1 MALPYVVEVKDNV
14 SASFKKMEP
23 HINVLNQRF
32 TQINSTTNMLS
43 QRFTQLNKT
52 TNIFNESLGKIGTA
66 MASAGGIL
74 IANGISILK
83 DFGKEMIDSYDSAAK
98 LSQNI
103 GITAES
109 VMGLRHA
116 AELSA
121 VGADAMDKNMEKLSK
136 TMFDAASGNKSASE
150 SFKQLGI
157 SVTNSDGSLKKSD
170 AVLMELADKFKALPP
185 GSERAAAAMN
195 IFGES
200 GASMVSMLKDGSAG
214 LKAMVDEG
222 AGAAGNVKGI
232 SEAMEKLNDA
242 GTKTKAALM
251 GMLAGIVDSAPFK
264 AMVSGIESV
273 SDALIKWRVENQKEA
288 EAEKAANL
296 ARMEYLQSLQ
306 AEINY
311 KREAGKNDDENLI
324 KIGNQFAALQQ
335 KVKLTDDEINLMRLL
350 AERQELYNLAAG
362 DTANLWKDEEE
373 ALDILEEK
381 IAALEKKKADAAK
394 TVSILPKDDSAA
406 KAYAAETK
414 RLQDWLKNY
423 QDSKRT
429 EQQIAKDNYIEQ
441 NKNLEDLAKRNK
453 AVAASLAEYKKQ
465 VATDYTD
472 KLKEIDDK
480 ANEERIK
487 AAEATQSKELELR
500 RIMAKDYGDIAE
512 LEIQQIRI
520 KYEKERKLAEGS
532 KENLTLIKQA
542 EQAEIEA
549 VHEKSKESERQHEDM
564 MRSYRETAAGS
575 DAERI
580 AIQKEGIEAKYNAE
594 LEKAQ
599 YTADEIKLIEAAKNA
614 ELERM
619 DKQLAQV
626 RQELAMQYI
635 DSTFQV
641 ANAVA
646 VFSKN
651 GGEAQKAIAM
661 SQAMINTAV
670 AATKAATAAPFP
682 LNIPL
687 VAGAV
692 AQGAVQMKTISAQKF
707 ASGGMIPGTNTLIMA
722 NEQGR
727 EAILNPMAVRAI
739 GGEAGVNALNRGTS
753 NTYNNRSSTTNISI
767 STSVLTQKAFRD
779 EIEPILKRAER
790 RR

>member
-1 MALPYVVEVKDNV
+1 MALTHIFEIEAKDNG
-14 SASFKKMEP
+14 SAVINKIEGNVNKLYQSFKR
-23 HINVLNQRF
+23 VD
-32 TQINSTTNMLS
+32 NS
-43 QRFTQLNKT
+43 
-52 TNIFNESLGKIGTA
+52 TNIFNKSLGMLKTSFAAALG
-66 MASAGGIL
+66 SGITS
-74 IANGISILK
+74 GVSMLK
-83 DFGKEMIDSYDSAAK
+83 DLGKEMVDSYDSASK

-103 GITAES
+103 GVTAES
-109 VMGLRHA
+109 VLGLRHA
-116 AELSA
+116 AELSG
-121 VGADAMDKNMEKLSK
+121 VGAEAMDRNMEKLSK
-136 TMFDAASGNKSASE
+136 TMFEAASGNKSASE

-170 AVLMELADKFKALPP
+170 AVLMEMADKFKSLPP
-185 GSERAAAAMN
+185 GTERAAAAMN
-195 IFGES
+195 VFGKS

-232 SEAMEKLNDA
+232 SEAMVKLNDA
-242 GTKTKAALM
+242 GTKAKAALM
-251 GMLAGIVDSAPFK
+251 GMLAGIVDSGPFK

-273 SDALIKWRVENQKEA
+273 SDALIKWRVESQKEA

-306 AEINY
+306 AEILF
-311 KREAGKNDDENLI
+311 KEGAGKKDDENLI
-324 KIGNQFAALQQ
+324 KIRNQFAALQQ
-335 KVKLTDDEINLMRLL
+335 KVKLTNDEIDLMRLL
-350 AERQELYNLAAG
+350 AERQVLYNKAAG
-362 DTANLWKDEEE
+362 DTANLWDDEVT
-373 ALDILEEK
+373 ALDILEGK
-381 IAALEKKKADAAK
+381 IAALEKKKADANK
-394 TVSILPKDDSAA
+394 TPLSILPKDDSAA

-414 RLQDWLKNY
+414 RLQDWLKSY

-441 NKNLEDLAKRNK
+441 SKNLEDLAKRDK
-453 AVAASLAEYKKQ
+453 AVAAGLAEYKKQ
-465 VATDYTD
+465 VAADYTD

-487 AAEATQSKELELR
+487 AAEATSSKTFELR
-500 RIMAKDYGDIAE
+500 RIIAKDYGDIAE
-512 LEIQQIRI
+512 LEIQQIKI
-520 KYEKERKLAEGS
+520 KYDKERRLAEDSKADITLIKRAERAEIQAVREKER
-532 KENLTLIKQA
+532 
-542 EQAEIEA
+542 
-549 VHEKSKESERQHEDM
+549 ESERQHQEL
-564 MRSYRETAAGS
+564 MRSYRETAAANDS
-575 DAERI
+575 ERI
-580 AIQKEGIEAKYNAE
+580 AIQMEGINARYDAE
-594 LEKAQ
+594 REKAQ
-599 YTADEIKLIEAAKNA
+599 GNAEMILEIERAKNA

-619 DKQLAQV
+619 ERQLAQM

-682 LNIPL
+682 VNIPL

-707 ASGGMIPGTNTLIMA
+707 ASGGMIPGANTLIMA

-727 EAILNPMAVRAI
+727 EAILNPMAVRAV
-739 GGEAGVNALNRGTS
+739 GGEAGVNALNRGAG
-753 NTYNNRSSTTNISI
+753 NTYNNSRSSTTNISI